1 MAVHKRPAA
10 GAKRQRGPAWAAG
23 VPDVAPPPAGACL
36 GQLAALLEFLQ
47 ARKGGRQERGGGGQ
61 LEIRLCRR
69 SRYRTAS
76 PGRQI
81 MPWNCSK
88 PSL

>member
-61 LEIRLCRR
+61 LFIGLWV
-69 SRYRTAS
+69 AG
-76 PGRQI
+76 GRQAEQRSQREQRGT
-81 MPWNCSK
+81 P
-88 PSL
+88 PSYC